1 MCWQKTVPL
10 LVELEMTFALVWI
23 SFCYRWPLFC
33 HFLSSIL
40 HSSLSWLY
48 PSPFFLCLSHFSLSL
63 SLLNAPP
70 TSFSASLCKFG
81 SSSYGNNFYVT
92 RWVKC
97 NIFKV
102 KCLCLHTH
110 TQKLWLFSDFFSC
123 HLLQH
128 SLYCFTIVIGDTDGS
143 LFPWWIASLRSEKRD
158 WNCDLLHRIDYCP
171 LTSFFIPSHSF
182 SIFE

>member
-1 MCWQKTVPL
+1 MPL

-110 TQKLWLFSDFFSC
+110 TKIMIIFGFFLLPSPAAFALLLYHCYRRHRWVSLSLVNCFSQIRKKRLKL
-123 HLLQH
+123 
-128 SLYCFTIVIGDTDGS
+128 
-143 LFPWWIASLRSEKRD
+143 
-158 WNCDLLHRIDYCP
+158 
-171 LTSFFIPSHSF
+171 
-182 SIFE
+182 